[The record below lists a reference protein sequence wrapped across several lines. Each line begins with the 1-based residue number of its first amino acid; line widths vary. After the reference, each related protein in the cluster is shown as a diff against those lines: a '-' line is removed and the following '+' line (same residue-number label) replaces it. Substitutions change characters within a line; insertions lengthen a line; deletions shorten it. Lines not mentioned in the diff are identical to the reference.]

1 MNTKELRVQKNH
13 IGGLRE
19 AKNSIVDVKSVKPQL
34 LDQSKRV
41 L

>member
-1 MNTKELRVQKNH
+1 MMNTKELRVQKNH
-13 IGGLRE
+13 IGLRE